1 MLFGKEKVVVY
12 IDGGNTYRK
21 LKELGIPKDG
31 KKFDYS
37 AFVNH
42 LTGEREL
49 ISKRYYVGIVKNH
62 DNSKKSAD
70 MVKSQQKFLSGLENE
85 GFAIKRG
92 RIMYDGK
99 RIREKGVDVKL
110 SVDLVIGAVDNLYDT
125 AIVISSDTD
134 LIPAIQYV
142 RNGKN
147 KQVEYIGFASNPSIG
162 LIKSSKSRL
171 FAESDLMSFQVDKV

>member
-1 MLFGKEKVVVY
+1 MLFEKEKVVVY

-21 LKELGIPKDG
+21 LKELGLPQKD
-31 KKFDYS
+31 KRFNYS

-42 LTGEREL
+42 LVGERNL
-49 ISKRYYVGIVKNH
+49 ASKRYYVGIVKNH
-62 DNSKKSAD
+62 DNSKKGGD

-85 GFAIKRG
+85 RFIVKRG
-92 RIMYDGK
+92 RIMYDK
-99 RIREKGVDVKL
+99 DRIREKGVDVKL

-125 AIVISSDTD
+125 AIVVSSDTD

-147 KQVEYIGFASNPSIG
+147 KQVEYIGFASKPSFG

-171 FAESDLMSFQVDKV
+171 FAESDLIQFQIDKE

>member
-1 MLFGKEKVVVY
+1 MLFGKESVVVY

-21 LKELGIPKDG
+21 LKGFCLPQKD
-31 KKFDYS
+31 KRFNYS

-42 LTGEREL
+42 LVGERNL
-49 ISKRYYVGIVKNH
+49 ASKRYYVGIVKNH
-62 DNSKKSAD
+62 DNSKKGGD

-85 GFAIKRG
+85 RFIVKRG
-92 RIMYDGK
+92 RIMYDK
-99 RIREKGVDVKL
+99 DRIREKGVDVKL

-125 AIVISSDTD
+125 AIVVSSDTD

-147 KQVEYIGFASNPSIG
+147 KQVEYIGFASKPSFG

-171 FAESDLMSFQVDKV
+171 FAESDLIQFQIDKE

>member
-1 MLFGKEKVVVY
+1 MLFRKEKVVVY

-21 LKELGIPKDG
+21 LKELSIPKQD
-31 KKFDYS
+31 KRFDYT

-42 LTGEREL
+42 LVGEREL

-62 DNSKKSAD
+62 DNSKKSEG

-85 GFAIKRG
+85 GFVIKRG

-110 SVDLVIGAVDNLYDT
+110 SVDLVIGAVDDLYDT
-125 AIVISSDTD
+125 AIIVSSDTD

-142 RNGKN
+142 RNAKN

-171 FAESDLMSFQVDKV
+171 FAESDLMPFQVDKG

>member
-1 MLFGKEKVVVY
+1 MPSRKERIVVY

-21 LKELGIPKDG
+21 LKELGIPQRDKR
-31 KKFDYS
+31 FNYS
-37 AFVNH
+37 AFVSH
-42 LTGEREL
+42 LVGERVL

-62 DNSKKSAD
+62 DNSKKGDD

-85 GFAIKRG
+85 GFTIKRG
-92 RIMYDGK
+92 RIMYDGS

-110 SVDLVIGAVDNLYDT
+110 SVDLVIGAADDLYDA
-125 AIVISSDTD
+125 AIIVSSDTD

-147 KQVEYIGFASNPSIG
+147 KQVEYIGFANSPSLG
-162 LIKSSKSRL
+162 LIKSAQG
-171 FAESDLMSFQVDKV
+171 FYPEA